1 MLPEDYQHKI
11 QRSPLR
17 VGMRSIKTVVA
28 VFICCCIDTLRG
40 VVPFQSTI
48 AAILCIQ
55 PDTENSVDA
64 AISRIIGTILGG
76 VSAALALMAFNA
88 IGVSVYGIPFYLFLS
103 LLLIPLIYIPV
114 QLGWPNAAAL
124 TCIVF
129 LVISLSYTGDTNPMS
144 MAITRV
150 LDTLVGILVALPV
163 NILLPSNKAAEED
176 GEAAPS
182 GEASPAPPPE
192 NPPAPRDSG
201 TPPDGPSPLPG
212 QDSPPPEED
221 VPGSQAKEP
230 E

>member
-1 MLPEDYQHKI
+1 
-11 QRSPLR
+11 
-17 VGMRSIKTVVA
+17 
-28 VFICCCIDTLRG
+28 
-40 VVPFQSTI
+40 
-48 AAILCIQ
+48 
-55 PDTENSVDA
+55 VDA

-163 NILLPSNKAAEED
+163 NILLPSNKAAEEG
-176 GEAAPS
+176 GEALPS
-182 GEASPAPPPE
+182 GENSPAPPPE
-192 NPPAPRDSG
+192 NPSVPRDSS

-212 QDSPPPEED
+212 QDSAPPEED